1 MLSVVT
7 VHSIVHECRAS
18 LYADPCSD
26 VATHVAP
33 SLYADPCSDV
43 ATHVARNT
51 SDDAHVRVLTQLDK
65 IMCTD
70 LMTARSH
77 TLFVIVHCIHTTM
90 ITDHV
95 LHMFRN
101 VMQTCRGA
109 VMWPC
114 TSQLYWCAPSKR
126 KTTDYHALLL
136 TTPLVA
142 LVHVLHASRP
152 LGRDAG
158 EARYRVRIAP
168 PLLISV

>member
-1 MLSVVT
+1 M
-7 VHSIVHECRAS
+7 
-18 LYADPCSD
+18 
-26 VATHVAP
+26 
-33 SLYADPCSDV
+33 
-43 ATHVARNT
+43 HVARNT

-65 IMCTD
+65 ITCTD

-90 ITDHV
+90 ITDRV

-101 VMQTCRGA
+101 GMQTCRGA

-114 TSQLYWCAPSKR
+114 TSQLYWCAASKW

-152 LGRDAG
+152 LGRDGG
-158 EARYRVRIAP
+158 EARYRVCIAP
-168 PLLISV
+168 PLLNSV